1 MGDDGRPLY
10 RVRTCTVDG
19 GPVRTSAHYSVLPD
33 HDASILRT
41 AATIVVPGIVGG
53 PPVTEGRLEPAL
65 AAALATR
72 RPDARL
78 VSICT
83 GAFVLAAAGVL
94 DGRPAT
100 THWMRTEPF
109 HSFFPSVRLDPDV
122 LYVDD
127 GDVLTSAGNAAGID
141 LLLHIVR
148 RDHGAEVANRVARR
162 NVVAPWRD
170 GGQSQFSVEAPAG
183 RSGAEH
189 PCGAHLRAR
198 TPRRAA
204 PPDPARRARGDE
216 RAHVHPPLPRRD
228 RPEPAHVARRT
239 AGRAGPPA
247 AGDERP
253 PRRTGSPSTP
263 GSAPPPRCAST
274 CGPRSGSRPAP
285 IGGCTGGHKADAA
298 PAGTLESVTA
308 VTSAELKIPADL
320 KPADGRF
327 GCGPSKVRPEQLAA
341 LAGPGAAFMG
351 TSHRQKP
358 VKSLV
363 GRVRAGLAEL
373 FSLPAGY
380 QVVLGNGGSTAFW
393 DAATFGLVRERSL
406 HLTYG
411 EFSAKFAESTTGAP
425 FLADP
430 VIVKADA
437 GSAPAPRTDPT
448 CDVLAWAH
456 NETSTGVMVPVVRPE
471 GATADQLV
479 VIDATSGAGGLPV
492 DVAQADAYYFAPQK
506 SFAADGGLFI
516 ALLSPAAL
524 ERVAELALPSSD
536 RWIPP
541 FLSLATAVDNSGKD
555 QTYNTPAVATLYLL
569 AEQIDW
575 MLGLGGLD
583 GCTARTADSA
593 ERLYSWAE
601 KSAYATPFVQE
612 PAHRSQVVGTVDFD
626 DAVDAA
632 AVAKVLRA
640 NGIVDTEPYRKLGR
654 NQLRVGMF
662 PAVDPD
668 DVSALTACVDWVVEH
683 LS

>member
-1 MGDDGRPLY
+1 
-10 RVRTCTVDG
+10 
-19 GPVRTSAHYSVLPD
+19 
-33 HDASILRT
+33 
-41 AATIVVPGIVGG
+41 
-53 PPVTEGRLEPAL
+53 
-65 AAALATR
+65 
-72 RPDARL
+72 
-78 VSICT
+78 
-83 GAFVLAAAGVL
+83 
-94 DGRPAT
+94 
-100 THWMRTEPF
+100 
-109 HSFFPSVRLDPDV
+109 
-122 LYVDD
+122 
-127 GDVLTSAGNAAGID
+127 
-141 LLLHIVR
+141 
-148 RDHGAEVANRVARR
+148 
-162 NVVAPWRD
+162 
-170 GGQSQFSVEAPAG
+170 
-183 RSGAEH
+183 
-189 PCGAHLRAR
+189 
-198 TPRRAA
+198 
-204 PPDPARRARGDE
+204 
-216 RAHVHPPLPRRD
+216 
-228 RPEPAHVARRT
+228 
-239 AGRAGPPA
+239 
-247 AGDERP
+247 
-253 PRRTGSPSTP
+253 
-263 GSAPPPRCAST
+263 
-274 CGPRSGSRPAP
+274 
-285 IGGCTGGHKADAA
+285 
-298 PAGTLESVTA
+298 VTA

-456 NETSTGVMVPVVRPE
+456 NETSTGVMVPVVRPD

-524 ERVAELALPSSD
+524 ERVAELAAAPSSD

-593 ERLYSWAE
+593 ERLYGWAE

-612 PAHRSQVVGTVDFD
+612 PAHRSQVVGTVDFN

-683 LS
+683 LA